1 VLGSAQHQR
10 LYQSDPQHH
19 ARLGIIGQPLL
30 GRPVDQIIKVWNMAQ
45 RFRRDGMRQSPVC
58 WVIYTPCGRGKRLF
72 QRLPPA
78 ENGIE
83 KLERSAPSGKSL
95 NISHPL
101 P

>member
-1 VLGSAQHQR
+1 
-10 LYQSDPQHH
+10 
-19 ARLGIIGQPLL
+19 LL
-30 GRPVDQIIKVWNMAQ
+30 SRPVDQIIEVWNMAQ
-45 RFRRDGMRQSPVC
+45 RFRRDGMRQGAVG
-58 WVIYTPCGRGKRLF
+58 WVIYPPCGGGKRLF

-83 KLERSAPSGKSL
+83 ELERSAPSGKSL

>member
-1 VLGSAQHQR
+1 
-10 LYQSDPQHH
+10 
-19 ARLGIIGQPLL
+19 
-30 GRPVDQIIKVWNMAQ
+30 
-45 RFRRDGMRQSPVC
+45 MRQGAVG
-58 WVIYTPCGRGKRLF
+58 WVIYPPCGGGKRLF

-83 KLERSAPSGKSL
+83 ELERSAPSGKSL